1 VDSKLFASV
10 AALSLASSAMVD
22 CAHSAVDVATH
33 ESGAGLKAYWHW
45 HAFSSLKII

>member
-1 VDSKLFASV
+1 VDPNLFASV
-10 AALSLASSAMVD
+10 AALSLEGSAVVD
-22 CAHSAVDVATH
+22 CAHSAVAMATH